1 MKYKSIGFLFLALFI
16 FSGCSTTGSV
26 SNMQTKSMQIHPG
39 STKSEVMSILGAPGD
54 RSFKGKG
61 EAWQY
66 CSTGF
71 SHDKYITIWF
81 YNGIVEGLTSYTRTD
96 AIGSCTQ
103 TFSSVDWG
111 QAPDDYSAQI
121 NPARLYQI

>member
-1 MKYKSIGFLFLALFI
+1 MKFKTISLVVIAVLA

-26 SNMQTKSMQIHPG
+26 SGMQAKSMQISLG
-39 STKSEVMSILGAPGD
+39 TTKDEVMSLVGVPGD

-71 SHDKYITIWF
+71 SHDKYMTVWF
-81 YNGIVEGLTSYTRTD
+81 YEDIVHGLTSYNRSEK
-96 AIGSCTQ
+96 IEHE
-103 TFSSVDWG
+103 
-111 QAPDDYSAQI
+111 
-121 NPARLYQI
+121 

>member
-1 MKYKSIGFLFLALFI
+1 MKSRSVSLLIFAGFI

-26 SNMQTKSMQIHPG
+26 SDMQAKSMQIHPG
-39 STKSEVMSILGAPGD
+39 STKDEVMSILGMPGD
-54 RSFKGKG
+54 RSFNSKG

-71 SHDKYITIWF
+71 SHDKYMTVWF
-81 YNGIVEGLTSYTRTD
+81 YEGIVHGLTSYTRTD
-96 AIGSCTQ
+96 VMGICTQ

-111 QAPDDYSAQI
+111 QAPDDLKIKLKIKYE
-121 NPARLYQI
+121 